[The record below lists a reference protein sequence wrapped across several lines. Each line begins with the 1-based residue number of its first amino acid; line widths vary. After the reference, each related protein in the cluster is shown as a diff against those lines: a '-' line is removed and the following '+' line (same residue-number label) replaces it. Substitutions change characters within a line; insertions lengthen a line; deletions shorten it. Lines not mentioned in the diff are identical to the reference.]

1 MVLDDVL
8 KKVNEGNIL
17 SPGEM
22 ELLMT
27 NMLQGNLTD
36 GQIGA
41 CLIAMKVRGETVEE
55 VATAVRVLDNNKIK
69 FEVKSG
75 KPIVDTCGTGGDG
88 KSTINIST
96 AVSIIL
102 SAMGAKVVKHGN
114 VAQSGKVGSANI
126 LEEFNIPLTM
136 EKKEAEEYFNANDFI
151 FLFAPAF
158 HPTMKYVGKVRKELK
173 VPTLFNFLGPL
184 LNPANP
190 DYQVIGFSRLDKLEF
205 YADVINEL
213 GRKNI
218 AVYTSHDGYDEISS
232 NAPTDIYL
240 INTDADFSEFNPVE
254 VKKGIKKITIVPG
267 DFFEPFE
274 MPTVKSKEDAVEKF
288 TAALKGT
295 DKNYANLLAINAAL
309 ILTLINNKSMKENFE
324 NVSETIN
331 SGKAYE
337 KLSAL
342 RK

>member
-1 MVLDDVL
+1 MMLDDVL

-17 SPGEM
+17 SSDEM
-22 ELLMT
+22 KLLMT

-55 VATAVRVLDNNKIK
+55 VATAVRVLDKNKIK
-69 FEVKSG
+69 FDVNSD
-75 KPIVDTCGTGGDG
+75 KPVVDTCGTGGDG

-102 SAMGAKVVKHGN
+102 SAMNTTVVKHGN

-126 LEEFNIPLTM
+126 LEEFNIPLTP
-136 EKKEAEEYFNANDFI
+136 EKQEAEEYLNNNDFI

-173 VPTLFNFLGPL
+173 VPTLFNFMGPL

-205 YADVINEL
+205 YADVINAL

-240 INTDADFSEFNPVE
+240 INTDADFSEYNPVE
-254 VKKGIKKITIVPG
+254 VKEGIKKITIIPG

-274 MPTVKSKEDAVEKF
+274 MPVVESKEDAVDKF

-295 DKNYANLLAINAAL
+295 NKNYANLLAINAAL
-309 ILTLINNKSMKENFE
+309 ILSLINNKSIKENFAD
-324 NVSETIN
+324 VSETIH
-331 SGKAYE
+331 SGKAFD
-337 KLSAL
+337 KLENL